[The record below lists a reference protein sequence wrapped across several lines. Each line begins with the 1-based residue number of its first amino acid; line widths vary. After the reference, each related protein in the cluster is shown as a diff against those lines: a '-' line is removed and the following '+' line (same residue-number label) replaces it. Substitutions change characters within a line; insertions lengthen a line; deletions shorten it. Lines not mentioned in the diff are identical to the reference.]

1 MINITLEEQE
11 TTINFSR
18 TQDAVDVWTSD
29 KTVMTKLDK
38 LCISAPD
45 FYKLVAEHRA
55 QDDIGAITSKE
66 YRISDKRM
74 LSFRSMKRTYNLTE
88 EQKRKRAEQ
97 LNGAK

>member
-18 TQDAVDVWTSD
+18 TQDAASVWTSD

-45 FYKLVAEHRA
+45 FYKLIAEHKA
-55 QDDIGAITSKE
+55 QDDVGAITSKE

-74 LSFRSMKRTYNLTE
+74 LSFRSMKRNLTE
-88 EQKRKRAEQ
+88 EQKRERAER

>member
-1 MINITLEEQE
+1 MATLEEQE

-38 LCISAPD
+38 LCNSAPD
-45 FYKLVAEHRA
+45 FYKLIAEHRA
-55 QDDIGAITSKE
+55 QDDVGAITSKE

-74 LSFRSMKRTYNLTE
+74 LSFRSMKRNLTE
-88 EQKRKRAEQ
+88 EQKRERAER

>member
-38 LCISAPD
+38 LCITAPD
-45 FYKLVAEHRA
+45 FYKLIAEHKA
-55 QDDIGAITSKE
+55 QDDVGAITSKE

>member
-38 LCISAPD
+38 LCISAPN

-55 QDDIGAITSKE
+55 QDDVGAITSKE

>member
-38 LCISAPD
+38 LCITAPG
-45 FYKLVAEHRA
+45 FYKLIAEHKA
-55 QDDIGAITSKE
+55 QDDVGAITSKE

-74 LSFRSMKRTYNLTE
+74 LSFRSMKRNLTE
-88 EQKRKRAEQ
+88 EQKRERAER

>member
-38 LCISAPD
+38 LCITAPG
-45 FYKLVAEHRA
+45 FYKLIAEHKA
-55 QDDIGAITSKE
+55 QDDVGAITSKE

-74 LSFRSMKRTYNLTE
+74 LSFRSMKRNLTE
-88 EQKRKRAEQ
+88 EQKRKRAER

>member
-18 TQDAVDVWTSD
+18 TQDAASVWTSD

-38 LCISAPD
+38 LCNSAPD
-45 FYKLVAEHRA
+45 FYKLIAEHKA
-55 QDDIGAITSKE
+55 QDDVGAITSKE

-74 LSFRSMKRTYNLTE
+74 LSFRSMKRNLTE
-88 EQKRKRAEQ
+88 EQKRERAER

>member
-38 LCISAPD
+38 LCNSAPD
-45 FYKLVAEHRA
+45 FYKLIAEHKA
-55 QDDIGAITSKE
+55 QDDVGAITSKE

-74 LSFRSMKRTYNLTE
+74 LSFRSMKRNLTE
-88 EQKRKRAEQ
+88 EQRRERAER

>member
-55 QDDIGAITSKE
+55 QDDVGAITSKE

>member
-1 MINITLEEQE
+1 MATLEEQE

-38 LCISAPD
+38 LCNSAPD
-45 FYKLVAEHRA
+45 FYKLIAEHKA
-55 QDDIGAITSKE
+55 QDDVGAITSKE

-74 LSFRSMKRTYNLTE
+74 LSFRSMKRNLTE
-88 EQKRKRAEQ
+88 EQKRKRAER

>member
-1 MINITLEEQE
+1 MATLEEQE

-38 LCISAPD
+38 LCNSAPD
-45 FYKLVAEHRA
+45 FYKLIAEHRA

-74 LSFRSMKRTYNLTE
+74 LSFRSMKRNLTE
-88 EQKRKRAEQ
+88 EQKRERAER

>member
-1 MINITLEEQE
+1 MANITLEEQE

-18 TQDAVDVWTSD
+18 TQDAVDIWTSD

-45 FYKLVAEHRA
+45 FYKLIAEHKA
-55 QDDIGAITSKE
+55 QDDVGAIMSKE

>member
-38 LCISAPD
+38 LCISAPG

-55 QDDIGAITSKE
+55 QDDVGTIISKE

>member
-1 MINITLEEQE
+1 MATLEEQE

-38 LCISAPD
+38 LCNSAPD
-45 FYKLVAEHRA
+45 FYKLIAEHRA
-55 QDDIGAITSKE
+55 QDDVGAITSKE

-74 LSFRSMKRTYNLTE
+74 LSFRSMKRNLTE
-88 EQKRKRAEQ
+88 EQRRERAER

>member
-1 MINITLEEQE
+1 MATLEEQE

-45 FYKLVAEHRA
+45 FYKLIAEHKA
-55 QDDIGAITSKE
+55 QDDVGAITSKE

-74 LSFRSMKRTYNLTE
+74 LSFRSMKRNLTE
-88 EQKRKRAEQ
+88 EQKRKRAER

>member
-1 MINITLEEQE
+1 MATLEEQE

-38 LCISAPD
+38 LCNSAPD
-45 FYKLVAEHRA
+45 FYKLIAEHKA
-55 QDDIGAITSKE
+55 QDDVGAITSKE

-74 LSFRSMKRTYNLTE
+74 LSFRSMKRNLTE
-88 EQKRKRAEQ
+88 EQKRERAER

>member
-1 MINITLEEQE
+1 MATLEEQE

-18 TQDAVDVWTSD
+18 AQDAVDVWTSD

-38 LCISAPD
+38 LCNSAPD
-45 FYKLVAEHRA
+45 FYKLIAEHKA
-55 QDDIGAITSKE
+55 QDDVGAITSKE

-74 LSFRSMKRTYNLTE
+74 LSFRSMKRNLTE
-88 EQKRKRAEQ
+88 EQRRERAER

>member
-1 MINITLEEQE
+1 MATLEEQE

-38 LCISAPD
+38 LCNSAPD

-55 QDDIGAITSKE
+55 QDDVGAIMSKE

-74 LSFRSMKRTYNLTE
+74 LSFRSMKRNLTE
-88 EQKRKRAEQ
+88 EQKRERAER

>member
-38 LCISAPD
+38 LCNSAPD
-45 FYKLVAEHRA
+45 FYKLIAEHRA

-74 LSFRSMKRTYNLTE
+74 LSFRSMKRNLTE
-88 EQKRKRAEQ
+88 EQKRERAER

>member
-1 MINITLEEQE
+1 MATLEEQE

-38 LCISAPD
+38 LCNSAPD
-45 FYKLVAEHRA
+45 FYKLIAEHKA
-55 QDDIGAITSKE
+55 QDDIGAIMSKE

-74 LSFRSMKRTYNLTE
+74 LSFRSMKRNLTE
-88 EQKRKRAEQ
+88 EQKRERAER

>member
-1 MINITLEEQE
+1 MANITLEEQE

-38 LCISAPD
+38 LCVTAPD
-45 FYKLVAEHRA
+45 FYKLIAEHRA
-55 QDDIGAITSKE
+55 QDDVGAIVSKE

-74 LSFRSMKRTYNLTE
+74 LSFRSMKRNLTE
-88 EQKRKRAEQ
+88 EQRRERAER

>member
-1 MINITLEEQE
+1 MATLEEQE

-38 LCISAPD
+38 LCNSAPD
-45 FYKLVAEHRA
+45 FYKLIAEHKA
-55 QDDIGAITSKE
+55 QDDVGAITSKE

-74 LSFRSMKRTYNLTE
+74 LSFRSMKRNLTE
-88 EQKRKRAEQ
+88 EQRRERAER

>member
-1 MINITLEEQE
+1 MATLEEQE

-38 LCISAPD
+38 LCITAPG
-45 FYKLVAEHRA
+45 FYKLIAEHKA
-55 QDDIGAITSKE
+55 QDDDGAIISKE

-74 LSFRSMKRTYNLTE
+74 LSFRSMKRNLTE
-88 EQKRKRAEQ
+88 EQKRKRAEH

>member
-38 LCISAPD
+38 LCNSAPD
-45 FYKLVAEHRA
+45 FYKLIAEHKA
-55 QDDIGAITSKE
+55 QDDVGAITSKE

-74 LSFRSMKRTYNLTE
+74 LSFRSMKRNLTE
-88 EQKRKRAEQ
+88 EQKRERAER

>member
-1 MINITLEEQE
+1 MANITLEEQE

-18 TQDAVDVWTSD
+18 TQNAVNVWTSD
-29 KTVMTKLDK
+29 RTVMTKLDK
-38 LCISAPD
+38 LCITAPD
-45 FYKLVAEHRA
+45 FYKLIAEHRA
-55 QDDIGAITSKE
+55 QDDVGAITSKE
-66 YRISDKRM
+66 YQISDKRM

>member
-1 MINITLEEQE
+1 MATLEEQE

-38 LCISAPD
+38 LCNSAPG
-45 FYKLVAEHRA
+45 FYKLIAEHKA
-55 QDDIGAITSKE
+55 QDDDGAIISKE

-88 EQKRKRAEQ
+88 EQKRKRAEH

>member
-1 MINITLEEQE
+1 MATLEEQE

-38 LCISAPD
+38 LCNSAPD
-45 FYKLVAEHRA
+45 FYKLIAEHKA

-74 LSFRSMKRTYNLTE
+74 LSFRSMKRNLTE
-88 EQKRKRAEQ
+88 EQKRERAER

>member
-38 LCISAPD
+38 LCITAPG
-45 FYKLVAEHRA
+45 FYKLIAEHKA
-55 QDDIGAITSKE
+55 QDDDGAIISKE

-74 LSFRSMKRTYNLTE
+74 LSFRSMKRNLTE
-88 EQKRKRAEQ
+88 EQRRERAER

>member
-1 MINITLEEQE
+1 MATLEEQE

-18 TQDAVDVWTSD
+18 AQDAVDVWTSD

-38 LCISAPD
+38 LCNSAPD
-45 FYKLVAEHRA
+45 FYKLIAEHKA
-55 QDDIGAITSKE
+55 QDDVGAIISKE

-74 LSFRSMKRTYNLTE
+74 LSFRSMKRNLTE
-88 EQKRKRAEQ
+88 EQKRKRAER

>member
-1 MINITLEEQE
+1 MANITLEEQE

-38 LCISAPD
+38 LCITAPD
-45 FYKLVAEHRA
+45 FYKLIAEHRA
-55 QDDIGAITSKE
+55 QDDIGAIVSKE

-88 EQKRKRAEQ
+88 EQKRERAER
-97 LNGAK
+97 LNGVK

>member
-1 MINITLEEQE
+1 MATLEEQE

-38 LCISAPD
+38 LCNSAPD
-45 FYKLVAEHRA
+45 FYKLIAEHKA
-55 QDDIGAITSKE
+55 QDDDGAIISKE

-74 LSFRSMKRTYNLTE
+74 LSFRSMKRNLTE
-88 EQKRKRAEQ
+88 EQKRKRAER

>member
-18 TQDAVDVWTSD
+18 TQDAASVWTSD
-29 KTVMTKLDK
+29 RTVMTKLDK
-38 LCISAPD
+38 LCVTAPD
-45 FYKLVAEHRA
+45 FYKLIAEHKA
-55 QDDIGAITSKE
+55 QDDVGAIVSKE

-74 LSFRSMKRTYNLTE
+74 LSFRSMKRNLTE
-88 EQKRKRAEQ
+88 EQKRERAER

>member
-18 TQDAVDVWTSD
+18 TQDAASVWTSD

-45 FYKLVAEHRA
+45 FYKLIAEHKA
-55 QDDIGAITSKE
+55 QDDVGAITSKE

-74 LSFRSMKRTYNLTE
+74 LSFRSMKRNLTE
-88 EQKRKRAEQ
+88 EQKRKRAER

>member
-1 MINITLEEQE
+1 MATLEEQE

-38 LCISAPD
+38 LCNSAPD
-45 FYKLVAEHRA
+45 FYKLIAEHKA
-55 QDDIGAITSKE
+55 QDDVGAITSKE
-66 YRISDKRM
+66 YRISDKKM

-88 EQKRKRAEQ
+88 EQKRKRAEH

>member
-18 TQDAVDVWTSD
+18 TQDAASVWTSD

-38 LCISAPD
+38 LCNSAPD
-45 FYKLVAEHRA
+45 FYKLIAEHKA
-55 QDDIGAITSKE
+55 QDDVGAITSKE

-74 LSFRSMKRTYNLTE
+74 LSFRSMKRNLTE
-88 EQKRKRAEQ
+88 EQKRVRAER

>member
-38 LCISAPD
+38 LCISAPN
-45 FYKLVAEHRA
+45 FYKLIAEHKA
-55 QDDIGAITSKE
+55 QDDVGAIISKE

>member
-45 FYKLVAEHRA
+45 FYKLIAEHRA
-55 QDDIGAITSKE
+55 QDDVGAITSKE